1 MFNKI
6 TAFLKSLSYHAA
18 LSGPWFTLTSP
29 KKEVENTEDLFTIN
43 GTEYRAVPA
52 RSYDEPWCECCAFSS
67 DCSCSQWNWRPS
79 CVPDGRKDGRNVIFV
94 EVVSDD

>member
-6 TAFLKSLSYHAA
+6 TAFLKGLSYHAA

-67 DCSCSQWNWRPS
+67 GCVIPGRPS
-79 CVPDGRKDGRNVIFV
+79 CVPHGRKDSRNVIFV
-94 EVVSDD
+94 EVVR

>member
-29 KKEVENTEDLFTIN
+29 KKEAVNTEDQFTLN

-52 RSYDEPWCECCAFSS
+52 PLNEHWCKPCALSAG
-67 DCSCSQWNWRPS
+67 CAIPGRPS
-79 CVPDGRKDGRNVIFV
+79 CVPHGRKDGRNVIFV
-94 EVVSDD
+94 EVVR

>member
-6 TAFLKSLSYHAA
+6 TAFLKGLSYHEA

-43 GTEYRAVPA
+43 GTEYRAALA
-52 RSYDEPWCECCAFSS
+52 RSYDAPWCECCAFYSG
-67 DCSCSQWNWRPS
+67 CSIPVRPS
-79 CVPDGRKDGRNVIFV
+79 CVPHGRKDGRNVIFV
-94 EVVSDD
+94 VVR

>member
-52 RSYDEPWCECCAFSS
+52 RSYEPWCKSCAFSS
-67 DCSCSQWNWRPS
+67 GCSIPGRPS

-94 EVVSDD
+94 EVVR

>member
-67 DCSCSQWNWRPS
+67 GCVIPGRPR
-79 CVPDGRKDGRNVIFV
+79 CVPHGRKDSRNVVFV
-94 EVVSDD
+94 VVSDD